1 MRKRLYQISTA
12 ILCFVAIN
20 VSAQVKPYL
29 AIVRTS
35 GETIKGVLYQV
46 SPDSICLKTDQSKVS
61 FCPTMVKSIKIKE
74 ISKNSKYLTYL
85 GQDSYQARY
94 LKVSKKMKPVRKWG
108 EETPTIEEE
117 LSGRIITGVY
127 NAALNG
133 IASSFR
139 LMNGNSKFL
148 NVNYDKL
155 SYNREL
161 NNLSMYALEKQL
173 SNQAVNN
180 SSSQSLAK
188 GN

>member
-12 ILCFVAIN
+12 ILCSMALH

-29 AIVRTS
+29 AVVRTS
-35 GETIKGVLYQV
+35 GETIKGILYQV
-46 SPDSICLKTDQSKVS
+46 SPDSICLKTDQSRIS
-61 FCPTMVKSIKIKE
+61 FCPTKVKTIKIKE

-85 GQDSYQARY
+85 GQDAYHARY
-94 LKVSKKMKPVRKWG
+94 LKVSRKMKPVRKWG

-133 IASSFR
+133 LASSFR
-139 LMNGNSKFL
+139 VMNGHSKFL
-148 NVNYDKL
+148 NVNYDKD

-161 NNLSMYALEKQL
+161 DNLNVYALEKQL
-173 SNQAVNN
+173 SNQAVDN